1 MKLKRLT
8 FRCRLGFRC
17 RSRLRGNFRVVFG
30 CGFLFQLGFR
40 FFAFCL
46 LARFRFRFCLCFR
59 FRFSCSFPF
68 PLPFRFFSR
77 AHRFRRQENGHVAAT
92 KALRARLGFIQGQ
105 ALRSQLSREVSG
117 GGGGGSAVRTIES
130 ADATP
135 VVRKEVM
142 MAVAELYD

>member
-1 MKLKRLT
+1 M
-8 FRCRLGFRC
+8 
-17 RSRLRGNFRVVFG
+17 
-30 CGFLFQLGFR
+30 
-40 FFAFCL
+40 
-46 LARFRFRFCLCFR
+46 
-59 FRFSCSFPF
+59 
-68 PLPFRFFSR
+68 
-77 AHRFRRQENGHVAAT
+77 AAT

-105 ALRSQLSREVSG
+105 ALRSQLSREVSGG